1 MKKSRGLW
9 IPAVLFFVGFILQAI
24 GTARYV
30 SRLPSDWVG
39 IGLYIVTTVS
49 FAIVAIGFY
58 AGWMKERRKE
68 D

>member
-1 MKKSRGLW
+1 MKKSRRLW
-9 IPAVLFFVGFILQAI
+9 IPAALFIVGFILQAI

-39 IGLYIVTTVS
+39 IGLYIVTTIL
-49 FAIVAIGFY
+49 FGIAAIGFH